1 MPAEFQVELT
11 RRRLLSSGLW
21 LGAGAGLAGLPLA
34 RALAQPAQLPW
45 TNVTGLIDGYV
56 GPRKLAGAVA
66 AMGRGFDPAQII
78 ARGTHAL
85 DNPVPMGADSLF
97 RIYSM
102 TKPITG
108 MAAMILI
115 DEGKL
120 GLDQPIADLLPKFA
134 KMQVQAV
141 PDGSITE
148 LVPAARAITVRHLLT
163 HTAGLGYSIIQNGP
177 IKTAYE
183 RAGVVPGQVSR
194 TQPRGMPDVPTAP
207 SLAEFADRLADLP
220 LVYQP
225 GTQWSYSVSLD
236 LLGRVIELASGQSF
250 EGFLQ
255 ERIFGPCGMD
265 STFFRVPAAAAAR
278 LTDNYGV
285 DKTGLVPL
293 DPAGNSIYLDPP
305 AFPFGGAG
313 LVSSPRD
320 FDRFAQVLVSDGKLQ
335 GKRVIDAKAVRL
347 AVSNLQPPGA
357 VTKGTGIEG
366 AGYGAGGRV
375 GLGEDEGMF
384 GWSGAA
390 GTLFFVHRRI
400 GLRAALF
407 AQFMPPEIYPLQKEF
422 LAAAK
427 ADVLPMMPKKA
438 A

>member
-1 MPAEFQVELT
+1 MSAELQVELT
-11 RRRLLSSGLW
+11 RRGLLSSALW
-21 LGAGAGLAGLPLA
+21 LGAGAGLAGMPLA
-34 RALAQPAQLPW
+34 RALATPPALPW
-45 TNVTGLIDGYV
+45 TNVTALIDGYV
-56 GPRKLAGAVA
+56 TQRKLAGAVA

-78 ARGTHAL
+78 ARGTQAL
-85 DNPVPMGADSLF
+85 DKPQPLGADSLF

-134 KMQVQAV
+134 KMQVQVV
-141 PDGSITE
+141 PDGSITD
-148 LVPAARAITVRHLLT
+148 LKPATREITVRHLLT
-163 HTAGLGYSIIQNGP
+163 HTAGLGYSIIQKGP

-194 TQPRGMPDVPTAP
+194 TQVRGMPDVPTAP
-207 SLAEFADRLADLP
+207 SLAEFADRLAELP

-225 GTQWSYSVSLD
+225 GTQWSYSVGLD

-250 EGFLQ
+250 ETFLQ
-255 ERIFGPCGMD
+255 ERLFGPCGMD

-293 DPAGNSIYLDPP
+293 DPATTSIYLDPP
-305 AFPFGGAG
+305 PFPFGGAG

-320 FDRFAQVLVSDGKLQ
+320 YDRFLLMLLGKGTL
-335 GKRVIDAKAVRL
+335 GKTRVMSERAVAL
-347 AVSNLQPPGA
+347 GTSNLLPEGVA
-357 VTKGTGIEG
+357 TAGTMVDS
-366 AGYGAGGRV
+366 AGFGAGGRV
-375 GLGEDEGMF
+375 GLGGSAGQY
-384 GWSGAA
+384 GWGGAA
-390 GTLFFVHRRI
+390 GTVAMVDSVR
-400 GLRAALF
+400 GVRASF
-407 AQFMPPEIYPLQKEF
+407 YTQYMPSDAYPLHADFPKAVAADLIA
-422 LAAAK
+422 LAKGA
-427 ADVLPMMPKKA
+427 
-438 A
+438 

>member
-1 MPAEFQVELT
+1 MPVEFHVELT

-34 RALAQPAQLPW
+34 RALAAPQPLPW
-45 TNVTGLIDGYV
+45 TNVTGLIDSYV
-56 GPRKLAGAVA
+56 APRKLAGAVA

-85 DNPVPMGADSLF
+85 DNPVPIGADSLF

-148 LVPAARAITVRHLLT
+148 LVPATRAITVRHLLT
-163 HTAGLGYSIIQNGP
+163 HTAGLGYSIIQTGP

-194 TQPRGMPDVPTAP
+194 TQARGMPDVPTAP
-207 SLAEFADRLADLP
+207 SLAEFADRLAELP

-255 ERIFGPCGMD
+255 DRLFGPCGMD
-265 STFFRVPAAAAAR
+265 STFFRVPASAAAR

-293 DPAGNSIYLDPP
+293 DPAGNSIYLDKP

-320 FDRFAQVLVSDGKLQ
+320 YDRFLLMLLGKGVLG
-335 GKRVIDAKAVRL
+335 GKRVMSERAVT
-347 AVSNLQPPGA
+347 VGMSNLLP
-357 VTKGTGIEG
+357 EG
-366 AGYGAGGRV
+366 AATAGTMVDSAGFGAGGRV
-375 GLGEDEGMF
+375 GLGNTAGQF
-384 GWSGAA
+384 GWGGAA
-390 GTLFFVHRRI
+390 GTVAMVDAAR
-400 GLRAALF
+400 GVRASF
-407 AQFMPPEIYPLQKEF
+407 YTQYMPSNAYPLHADFPKAVAADMIA
-422 LAAAK
+422 LAKGA
-427 ADVLPMMPKKA
+427 
-438 A
+438 

>member
-1 MPAEFQVELT
+1 MSAELQVELT
-11 RRRLLSSGLW
+11 RRGLLSSALW
-21 LGAGAGLAGLPLA
+21 LGAGAGLAGMPLA
-34 RALAQPAQLPW
+34 RALATPPALPW
-45 TNVTGLIDGYV
+45 TNVTALIDGYV
-56 GPRKLAGAVA
+56 TQRKLAGAVA

-78 ARGTHAL
+78 ARGTQAL
-85 DNPVPMGADSLF
+85 DKPQPLGADSLF

-134 KMQVQAV
+134 KMQVQVV
-141 PDGSITE
+141 PDGSITD
-148 LVPAARAITVRHLLT
+148 LKPATRAITVRHLLT
-163 HTAGLGYSIIQNGP
+163 HTAGLGYSIIQKGP

-194 TQPRGMPDVPTAP
+194 TQVRGMPDVPTAP
-207 SLAEFADRLADLP
+207 SLAEFADRLAELP

-225 GTQWSYSVSLD
+225 GTQWSYSVGLD

-250 EGFLQ
+250 ETFLQ
-255 ERIFGPCGMD
+255 ERLFGPCGMD

-293 DPAGNSIYLDPP
+293 DPATTSIYLDPP
-305 AFPFGGAG
+305 PFPFGGAG

-320 FDRFAQVLVSDGKLQ
+320 YDRFLLMLLGKGML
-335 GKRVIDAKAVRL
+335 GKTRVMSERAVAL
-347 AVSNLQPPGA
+347 GMSNLLPEGVA
-357 VTKGTGIEG
+357 TAGTMVDS
-366 AGYGAGGRV
+366 AGFGAGGRV
-375 GLGEDEGMF
+375 GLGGSAGQY
-384 GWSGAA
+384 GWGGAA
-390 GTLFFVHRRI
+390 GTVAMVDSVR
-400 GLRAALF
+400 GVRASF
-407 AQFMPPEIYPLQKEF
+407 YTQYMPSDAYPLHTDFPKAV
-422 LAAAK
+422 AADLIALSK
-427 ADVLPMMPKKA
+427 GA
-438 A
+438 

>member
-1 MPAEFQVELT
+1 MSGEFQVELT

-21 LGAGAGLAGLPLA
+21 LGAGAGLAGMPLA
-34 RALAQPAQLPW
+34 RALARPAQLPW

-56 GPRKLAGAVA
+56 APRKLAGAVA

-120 GLDQPIADLLPKFA
+120 GLDQPVADLLPRFA
-134 KMQVQAV
+134 KMQVQVV

-148 LVPAARAITVRHLLT
+148 LVPATTAITVRHLLT
-163 HTAGLGYSIIQNGP
+163 HTAGLGYSIIQKGP

-194 TQPRGMPDVPTAP
+194 TQARGLPDVPTAP

-250 EGFLQ
+250 ETFLN
-255 ERIFGPCGMD
+255 ERLFGPCGMD
-265 STFFRVPAAAAAR
+265 STFFRVPGAAAAR

-285 DKTGLVPL
+285 GKTGLVPL
-293 DPAGNSIYLDPP
+293 DPAASSIYLDKP

-320 FDRFAQVLVSDGKLQ
+320 YDRFLLMLLGKGKL
-335 GKRVIDAKAVRL
+335 GKTRVMSERAVAL
-347 AVSNLQPPGA
+347 GTSNLLPAGA
-357 VTKGTGIEG
+357 ATDGTMVTG
-366 AGYGAGGRV
+366 AGFGAGGRV
-375 GLGEDEGMF
+375 GLGNGAGQY
-384 GWSGAA
+384 GWGGAA
-390 GTLFFVHRRI
+390 GTVAMVDSVR
-400 GLRAALF
+400 GVRASFYTQYMPSDAYSLHADFPKAVAADLIAL
-407 AQFMPPEIYPLQKEF
+407 
-422 LAAAK
+422 AK
-427 ADVLPMMPKKA
+427 GA
-438 A
+438 

>member
-1 MPAEFQVELT
+1 MSAELQVELT
-11 RRRLLSSGLW
+11 RRGLLSSALW
-21 LGAGAGLAGLPLA
+21 LGAGAGLAGMPLA
-34 RALAQPAQLPW
+34 RALATPPALPW
-45 TNVTGLIDGYV
+45 TNVTALIDGYV
-56 GPRKLAGAVA
+56 TQRKLAGAVA

-78 ARGTHAL
+78 ARGTQAL
-85 DNPVPMGADSLF
+85 DKPQPLGAGSLF

-134 KMQVQAV
+134 KMQVQVV
-141 PDGSITE
+141 PDGSITD
-148 LVPAARAITVRHLLT
+148 LKPATRAITVRHLLT
-163 HTAGLGYSIIQNGP
+163 HTAGLGYSIIQKGP

-194 TQPRGMPDVPTAP
+194 TQVRGMPDVPTAP
-207 SLAEFADRLADLP
+207 SLAEFADRLAELP

-225 GTQWSYSVSLD
+225 GTQWSYSVGLD

-250 EGFLQ
+250 ETFLQ
-255 ERIFGPCGMD
+255 ERLFGPCGMD

-293 DPAGNSIYLDPP
+293 DPATTSIYLDPP
-305 AFPFGGAG
+305 PFPFGGAG

-320 FDRFAQVLVSDGKLQ
+320 YDRFLLMLLGKGMLD
-335 GKRVIDAKAVRL
+335 KTRVMSERAVAL
-347 AVSNLQPPGA
+347 GTSNLLPEGVA
-357 VTKGTGIEG
+357 TAGTMVDS
-366 AGYGAGGRV
+366 AGFGAGGRV
-375 GLGEDEGMF
+375 GLGGSAGQY
-384 GWSGAA
+384 GWGGAA
-390 GTLFFVHRRI
+390 GTVAMVDSVR
-400 GLRAALF
+400 GVRASF
-407 AQFMPPEIYPLQKEF
+407 YTQYMPSDAYPLHADFPKAVAADLIA
-422 LAAAK
+422 LAKGA
-427 ADVLPMMPKKA
+427 
-438 A
+438 